1 MAKVGFWL
9 QGATGKL
16 AGSKLQ
22 NGVNGTV
29 IANNMKKPKNP
40 KTVNQTMQR
49 VLLNTV
55 SQAYSE
61 LQPICSH
68 AFQGVTEGAKSMAQF
83 QSLNLK
89 YFREKAAEVGED
101 QLAAYVNFVPVGEK
115 GIRPA
120 AFIVADGKLPRV
132 AMAINASYQAV
143 LALTANTYQN
153 IIDKYDLQRGDQ
165 LTFVAV
171 VENTE
176 YPGSYEAKYARII
189 LDPRNADGSEA
200 DLSSAFINGS
210 SINLPNSKN
219 NGNFGLLTYSNGMVF
234 NFKANEKVCS
244 VACIV
249 SRFVN
254 DEWKRSF
261 AQMVVSEAA
270 IGENGIS
277 LARAISRSLDGSSI
291 RLSDGNE
298 YLNNAGVSG
307 GQSTTSG
314 GGSSEEQ
321 IEDEAVSF
329 PNNEVAFT
337 ANGSSTSNNV
347 SGGSVSVTGPLTQMQ
362 FAVSLNGTAAN
373 LKVYNGASEV
383 GTVTMP
389 SQGTLQ
395 WDGEVANGNTLTVK
409 KVVDGT
415 ETTWFTVAV
424 RSTDPDDNGG
434 FNNE

>member
-29 IANNMKKPKNP
+29 IANNTKKPKNP

-49 VLLNTV
+49 VLMNTV

-314 GGSSEEQ
+314 GGESSEEQ
-321 IEDEAVSF
+321 QQAAPTFGNTVNFYAGHDWLEQS
-329 PNNEVAFT
+329 VA
-337 ANGSSTSNNV
+337 
-347 SGGSVSVTGPLTQMQ
+347 GGSVQVADTLTVMYLPMTNPSVA
-362 FAVSLNGTAAN
+362 AV
-373 LKVYNGASEV
+373 KVYKDGVETGEKTLKPQNDGVKWEGSAAV
-383 GTVTMP
+383 G
-389 SQGTLQ
+389 
-395 WDGEVANGNTLTVK
+395 ETLTVK

>member
-16 AGSKLQ
+16 AGSKFQ

-29 IANNMKKPKNP
+29 IANNTKKPKNP

-314 GGSSEEQ
+314 GGESSEEQ
-321 IEDEAVSF
+321 QQAAPTFGNTVNFYAGHDWLEQS
-329 PNNEVAFT
+329 VA
-337 ANGSSTSNNV
+337 
-347 SGGSVSVTGPLTQMQ
+347 GGSVQVADTLTVMYLPMTNPSVA
-362 FAVSLNGTAAN
+362 AV
-373 LKVYNGASEV
+373 KVYKDGVETGEKTLMSQNDGVKWEGSAAV
-383 GTVTMP
+383 G
-389 SQGTLQ
+389 
-395 WDGEVANGNTLTVK
+395 ETLTVK

>member
-49 VLLNTV
+49 VLVNTV

-254 DEWKRSF
+254 EEWKRSF

-314 GGSSEEQ
+314 GGESSEEQ
-321 IEDEAVSF
+321 QQAAPTFGNTVNFYAGHDWLEQS
-329 PNNEVAFT
+329 VA
-337 ANGSSTSNNV
+337 
-347 SGGSVSVTGPLTQMQ
+347 GGSVQVADTLTVMYLPMTNPSVA
-362 FAVSLNGTAAN
+362 AV
-373 LKVYNGASEV
+373 KVYKDGVETGEKTLMSQNDGVKWEGSAAV
-383 GTVTMP
+383 G
-389 SQGTLQ
+389 
-395 WDGEVANGNTLTVK
+395 ETLTVK

>member
-29 IANNMKKPKNP
+29 IANNTKKPKNP

-49 VLLNTV
+49 VLMNTV

-89 YFREKAAEVGED
+89 YFRDKAAEVGED

-270 IGENGIS
+270 IGEYGIS

-314 GGSSEEQ
+314 GGESSEEQ
-321 IEDEAVSF
+321 QQAAVEF
-329 PNNEVAFT
+329 GNEVAFT
-337 ANGSSTSNNV
+337 ANGSTGSQEV
-347 SGGSVSVTGPLTQMQ
+347 SGGSASVTGPLTQMQ
-362 FAVSLNGTAAN
+362 FSVGLNGTASN

-383 GTVTMP
+383 GTVTLP
-389 SQGTLQ
+389 AQGTIQ
-395 WDGEVANGNTLTVK
+395 WDGNVANGNTVTVK
-409 KVVDGT
+409 KVIDGT

>member
-89 YFREKAAEVGED
+89 YFRDKAAEVGED

-189 LDPRNADGSEA
+189 LDPRNADGTEA
-200 DLSSAFINGS
+200 DLSSAFISGS

-234 NFKANEKVCS
+234 NFKADEKVCA

-249 SRFVN
+249 SREVN
-254 DEWKRSF
+254 KEWKRSF

-314 GGSSEEQ
+314 GGESSEEQ
-321 IEDEAVSF
+321 QQAAVEFGNTVNFYAGHNWLEQS
-329 PNNEVAFT
+329 VA
-337 ANGSSTSNNV
+337 
-347 SGGSVSVTGPLTQMQ
+347 GGSVQVAETLTVMYLPMTNPSVA
-362 FAVSLNGTAAN
+362 AV
-373 LKVYNGASEV
+373 KVYKDGVETGEKTLMSQNDGVKWEGSAAV
-383 GTVTMP
+383 G
-389 SQGTLQ
+389 
-395 WDGEVANGNTLTVK
+395 ETLTVK

>member
-1 MAKVGFWL
+1 M
-9 QGATGKL
+9 

-29 IANNMKKPKNP
+29 IANNTKKPKNP

-49 VLLNTV
+49 VLVNTV

-314 GGSSEEQ
+314 GGESSEEQ
-321 IEDEAVSF
+321 QQAAPTFGNTVNFYAGHDWLEQS
-329 PNNEVAFT
+329 VA
-337 ANGSSTSNNV
+337 
-347 SGGSVSVTGPLTQMQ
+347 GGSVQVADTLTVMYLPMTNPSVA
-362 FAVSLNGTAAN
+362 AV
-373 LKVYNGASEV
+373 KVYKDGVETGEKTLMSQNDGVKWEGSAAV
-383 GTVTMP
+383 G
-389 SQGTLQ
+389 
-395 WDGEVANGNTLTVK
+395 ETLTVK

>member
-49 VLLNTV
+49 VLMNTV

-89 YFREKAAEVGED
+89 YFRDKAAEVGED

-132 AMAINASYQAV
+132 AMTINASYQAV
-143 LALTANTYQN
+143 MAMTANTYAD
-153 IIDKYDLQRGDQ
+153 ILAKYDLQRGDQ

-189 LDPRNADGSEA
+189 LDPRNSDGTEA

-219 NGNFGLLTYSNGMVF
+219 AGNFGLLEYSNGMVF

-277 LARAISRSLDGSSI
+277 LARAIRLSLDGSSI

-307 GQSTTSG
+307 GQSSTSG
-314 GGSSEEQ
+314 SGESSEEQ
-321 IEDEAVSF
+321 QQAAPTFGNTVNFYAGHDWLEQS
-329 PNNEVAFT
+329 VA
-337 ANGSSTSNNV
+337 
-347 SGGSVSVTGPLTQMQ
+347 GGSVQVADTLTVMYLPMTNPSVA
-362 FAVSLNGTAAN
+362 AV
-373 LKVYNGASEV
+373 KVYK
-383 GTVTMP
+383 
-389 SQGTLQ
+389 
-395 WDGEVANGNTLTVK
+395 DGVETGEKSLLANGEGVKWEGSAAVGETLTVK

-424 RSTDPDDNGG
+424 RSTNPDDNGG

>member
-22 NGVNGTV
+22 SSPNGTI
-29 IANNMKKPKNP
+29 IANNTKKPKNP
-40 KTVNQTMQR
+40 RTVNQTMQR
-49 VLLNTV
+49 VLMNTV
-55 SQAYSE
+55 AQAYSE

-68 AFQGVTEGAKSMAQF
+68 AFQGVTEGAKCMAAF
-83 QSLNLK
+83 QSANLQ
-89 YFREKAAEVGED
+89 YFRAKAAEVGES
-101 QLAAYVNFVPVGEK
+101 QLSAYVNFVPVGEK

-120 AFIVADGKLPRV
+120 AFIVSDGKLPQV
-132 AMAINASYQAV
+132 VMSINGSYQAV
-143 LALTANTYQN
+143 MPMTANTYAD
-153 IIDKYDLQRGDQ
+153 IISKYDLQRGDQ

-171 VENTE
+171 VENMAA
-176 YPGSYEAKYARII
+176 PGTFMAKYARVI
-189 LDPRNADGSEA
+189 LDPRNSDGTEA
-200 DLSSAFINGS
+200 ELSSAFIDGS

-219 NGNFGLLTYSNGMVF
+219 DGNFGLLTYSNGMVF
-234 NFKANEKVCS
+234 NFKADEKVCS

-254 DEWKRSF
+254 DEWKRSK
-261 AQMVVSEAA
+261 AQMVVSEASIA
-270 IGENGIS
+270 DTGIS
-277 LARAISRSLDGSSI
+277 LSRAIRLSLDGSGI
-291 RLSDGNE
+291 RLSEGNE
-298 YLNNAGVSG
+298 YLNNAGISG
-307 GQSTTSG
+307 NQSQTSG

-373 LKVYNGASEV
+373 LKVYNGSSEV
-383 GTVTMP
+383 GAVTMP

-409 KVVDGT
+409 KVIDGT
-415 ETTWFTVAV
+415 ETTWFTVSV
-424 RSTDPDDNGG
+424 RESQGG
-434 FNNE
+434 VSND

>member
-29 IANNMKKPKNP
+29 IANNTKKPKNP

-49 VLLNTV
+49 VLMNTV

-261 AQMVVSEAA
+261 AQMGVSEAA

-314 GGSSEEQ
+314 GGESSEEQ
-321 IEDEAVSF
+321 QQAAPTFGNTVNFYAGHDWLEQS
-329 PNNEVAFT
+329 VA
-337 ANGSSTSNNV
+337 
-347 SGGSVSVTGPLTQMQ
+347 GGSVQVADTLTVMYLPMTNPSVA
-362 FAVSLNGTAAN
+362 AV
-373 LKVYNGASEV
+373 KVYKDGVETGEKTLMSQNDGVKWEGSAAV
-383 GTVTMP
+383 G
-389 SQGTLQ
+389 
-395 WDGEVANGNTLTVK
+395 ETLTVK

-424 RSTDPDDNGG
+424 RTTDPDDNGG

>member
-29 IANNMKKPKNP
+29 IANNTKKPKNP

-49 VLLNTV
+49 VLVNTV

-277 LARAISRSLDGSSI
+277 LSRAISRSLDGSSI

-314 GGSSEEQ
+314 GGESSEEQ
-321 IEDEAVSF
+321 QQAAVEFGNTVNFYAGHNWLEQS
-329 PNNEVAFT
+329 VA
-337 ANGSSTSNNV
+337 
-347 SGGSVSVTGPLTQMQ
+347 GGSVQVAETLTVMYLPMTNPSVA
-362 FAVSLNGTAAN
+362 AV
-373 LKVYNGASEV
+373 KVYKDGVETGEKTLMSQNDGVKWEGSAAV
-383 GTVTMP
+383 G
-389 SQGTLQ
+389 
-395 WDGEVANGNTLTVK
+395 ETLTVK

>member
-1 MAKVGFWL
+1 M
-9 QGATGKL
+9 

-49 VLLNTV
+49 VLVNTV

-254 DEWKRSF
+254 EEWKRSF

-314 GGSSEEQ
+314 GGESSEEQ
-321 IEDEAVSF
+321 QQAAPTFGNTVNFYAGHDWLEQS
-329 PNNEVAFT
+329 VA
-337 ANGSSTSNNV
+337 
-347 SGGSVSVTGPLTQMQ
+347 GGSVQVADTLTVMYLPMTNPSVA
-362 FAVSLNGTAAN
+362 AV
-373 LKVYNGASEV
+373 KVYKDGVETGEKTLMPQNDGVKWEGSAAV
-383 GTVTMP
+383 G
-389 SQGTLQ
+389 
-395 WDGEVANGNTLTVK
+395 ETLTVK

>member
-29 IANNMKKPKNP
+29 IANNTKKPKNP

-49 VLLNTV
+49 VLVNTV

-314 GGSSEEQ
+314 GGESSEEQ
-321 IEDEAVSF
+321 QQAAPTFGNTVNFYAGHDWLEQS
-329 PNNEVAFT
+329 VA
-337 ANGSSTSNNV
+337 
-347 SGGSVSVTGPLTQMQ
+347 GGSVQVADTLTVMYLPMTNPSVA
-362 FAVSLNGTAAN
+362 AV
-373 LKVYNGASEV
+373 KVYKDGVETGEKTLMSQNDGVKWEGSAAV
-383 GTVTMP
+383 G
-389 SQGTLQ
+389 
-395 WDGEVANGNTLTVK
+395 ETLTVK

>member
-49 VLLNTV
+49 VLVNTV

-132 AMAINASYQAV
+132 AMAISASYQAV

-254 DEWKRSF
+254 EEWKRSF

-314 GGSSEEQ
+314 GGESSEEQ
-321 IEDEAVSF
+321 QQAAPTFGNTVNFYAGHDWLEQS
-329 PNNEVAFT
+329 VA
-337 ANGSSTSNNV
+337 
-347 SGGSVSVTGPLTQMQ
+347 GGSVQVADTLTVMYLPMTNPSVA
-362 FAVSLNGTAAN
+362 AV
-373 LKVYNGASEV
+373 KVYKDGVETGEKTLMSQNDGVKWEGSAAV
-383 GTVTMP
+383 G
-389 SQGTLQ
+389 
-395 WDGEVANGNTLTVK
+395 ETLTVK

>member
-16 AGSKLQ
+16 AGSKFQ

-29 IANNMKKPKNP
+29 IANNTKKPKNP

-132 AMAINASYQAV
+132 ALAINASYQAV

-314 GGSSEEQ
+314 GGESSEEQ
-321 IEDEAVSF
+321 QQAAPTFGNTVNFYAGHDWLEQS
-329 PNNEVAFT
+329 VA
-337 ANGSSTSNNV
+337 
-347 SGGSVSVTGPLTQMQ
+347 GGSVQVADTLTVMYLPMTNPSVA
-362 FAVSLNGTAAN
+362 AV
-373 LKVYNGASEV
+373 KVYKDGVETGEKTLMSQNDGVTWECSAAV
-383 GTVTMP
+383 G
-389 SQGTLQ
+389 
-395 WDGEVANGNTLTVK
+395 ETLTVK